1 MRLSEEEKEAIKG
14 AVRQVF
20 GEDAIVRLFG
30 SRVDDRRKG
39 GDIDLHLEVPK
50 DKGSL
55 ADELRFQLE
64 LLKALGER
72 KVDVV
77 LYPQGVA
84 VKPIDE
90 IALRTGIQL

>member
-1 MRLSEEEKEAIKG
+1 MRLSDEEKAAIKG
-14 AVRQVF
+14 VVRQVF
-20 GEDAIVRLFG
+20 GEDAIVRVFG
-30 SRVDDRRKG
+30 SRVDDRRRG

-50 DKGSL
+50 DKSSL
-55 ADELRFQLE
+55 AYELRFQLE

-77 LYPQGVA
+77 LYAQGA
-84 VKPIDE
+84 AAKPIDA

>member
-14 AVRQVF
+14 AVKRVF

-50 DKGSL
+50 DKSSL
-55 ADELRFQLE
+55 ANELQFQLE
-64 LLKALGER
+64 LLKAIGER
-72 KVDVV
+72 KV
-77 LYPQGVA
+77 
-84 VKPIDE
+84 E
-90 IALRTGIQL
+90 

>member
-1 MRLSEEEKEAIKG
+1 MRLSEEEKETIKG

-30 SRVDDRRKG
+30 SRIDDRRKG
-39 GDIDLHLEVPK
+39 GDIDLYLEVPK
-50 DKGSL
+50 DQSSL
-55 ADELRFQLE
+55 AYELQFQLE
-64 LLKALGER
+64 LLQALGER

-77 LYPQGVA
+77 LYAQGAA
-84 VKPIDE
+84 VKPIDQ

>member
-50 DKGSL
+50 DKSSL

-64 LLKALGER
+64 LLKALEER

-77 LYPQGVA
+77 LYPQGAA